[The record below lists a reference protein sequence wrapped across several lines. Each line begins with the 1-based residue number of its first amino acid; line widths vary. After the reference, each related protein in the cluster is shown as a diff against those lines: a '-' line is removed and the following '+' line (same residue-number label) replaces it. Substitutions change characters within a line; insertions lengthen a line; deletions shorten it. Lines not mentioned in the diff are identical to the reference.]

1 MAKNRAQSTRTRY
14 EDSDFDMNQTQEA
27 GVAGISASETTSSE
41 APSRHA
47 TLNTTPIT
55 TSTRNA
61 TAPTQ
66 ASSSN
71 TPVDT
76 STTSAGPPDHCHLH
90 HQYLPQQ
97 CKNFQAVKM
106 LTPVPISQR
115 PANQVTD
122 RSQSNQARNL
132 PLLEHAMVGNTTNLV
147 SQMNS
152 GPDSAPMTAAVARF
166 SAHTRA
172 QQSAPFEMID
182 PPNQVGP
189 NLNLGSMYTNHG
201 QPFASSGRNHAALQT
216 IEDFLNDFPSH
227 GDPDTTNLEP
237 FHFPSHE
244 MDDFIQ
250 ANITGHGTLYG
261 GTNFDMPF
269 IDPLELGSRGHTNVG
284 GNKSGHL
291 MNTVTSSRSQAGM
304 ALDHDNNDVHGSES
318 WHDVKLSDDLSQL
331 SNDQDLDSDTGS
343 TSMPYQTD
351 TRKVRL
357 TATTSSSDYQLKIIS
372 TSKPPSSKAKIK
384 FTTSWEMIDKSNSQ
398 ESSYMLAMA
407 WDVACNHLDLDE
419 SEITNPTAQEENLF
433 SEHSKP
439 RNPSQERIDAA
450 KAENRAL
457 VQFLKGD
464 EDPMIF
470 VYSIITSFFSDEKK
484 ILLETI
490 AFVAS
495 AIECAIDEWSTGM
508 HKTCTF
514 TADTYSQDQD
524 LCTELQEMLYDN
536 ACNTAG
542 ISEKDGLTSNA
553 TGGHGWVRTNDCF
566 LWNQT

>member
-14 EDSDFDMNQTQEA
+14 KDSDFDTNQTREA
-27 GVAGISASETTSSE
+27 GRGHRQRKENTEALADVSLAKSNKICEACQRWNVHANDSPIDVATNIDRVAGISASETTSSK
-41 APSRHA
+41 APRRHA

-66 ASSSN
+66 ASASN

-76 STTSAGPPDHCHLH
+76 STTSAGPPDHRHLH
-90 HQYLPQQ
+90 HQHLPQQ
-97 CKNFQAVKM
+97 A
-106 LTPVPISQR
+106 QR
-115 PANQVTD
+115 
-122 RSQSNQARNL
+122 
-132 PLLEHAMVGNTTNLV
+132 
-147 SQMNS
+147 
-152 GPDSAPMTAAVARF
+152 
-166 SAHTRA
+166 
-172 QQSAPFEMID
+172 SAPFEMID

-201 QPFASSGRNHAALQT
+201 QPFASSGRNCAALRPT
-216 IEDFLNDFPSH
+216 EDFSNDLPSH

-237 FHFPSHE
+237 FQFPSHK

-250 ANITGHGTLYG
+250 ANIMGHGTSYS
-261 GTNFDMPF
+261 GTNFDMLF

-284 GNKSGHL
+284 GNESGHL
-291 MNTVTSSRSQAGM
+291 SNTITSSWSQAGM
-304 ALDHDNNDVHGSES
+304 ALDYDDNDVHGSES

-331 SNDQDLDSDTGS
+331 SNDQDLNSDTGS

-357 TATTSSSDYQLKIIS
+357 TVTTSSSNCQLKIMFGLSDHGS

-407 WDVACNHLDLDE
+407 WDAACNHLDLDK
-419 SEITNPTAQEENLF
+419 SEITNPTAQEENLNIQNL
-433 SEHSKP
+433 

-464 EDPMIF
+464 EDPMRF
-470 VYSIITSFFSDEKK
+470 VYSIK
-484 ILLETI
+484 
-490 AFVAS
+490 
-495 AIECAIDEWSTGM
+495 CAIDEWSTGM

-542 ISEKDGLTSNA
+542 ISKKDGPTSNA
-553 TGGHGWVRTNDCF
+553 TGGHGRVGTNNRF
-566 LWNQT
+566 LWNQM